1 MDLFTEASNSF
12 NNNKDAVKQS
22 IEEKSSITW
31 MGIITHASELEPVSI
46 IKRNDG
52 LIGLAFKYKELVEE
66 CDFSSNRH
74 GEDVLNGMS
83 RFYPSEILYGV
94 YDQNGSVH
102 LSKSRPSSIQSL
114 CSDVN
119 AMVITPYV
127 HFRTKSDCDSTI

>member
-31 MGIITHASELEPVSI
+31 MGIVTHASQLEPVSI

-52 LIGLAFKYKELVEE
+52 LIGLAFKYEELVEE

-83 RFYPSEILYGV
+83 RFYPAETLYAI
-94 YDQNGSVH
+94 YDQDGNVH
-102 LSKSRPSSIQSL
+102 LSKSRPSSIQRL
-114 CSDVN
+114 CLDVN
-119 AMVITPYV
+119 AMVITPYI
-127 HFRTKSDCDSTI
+127 HFRSKTDCASAI